1 MLVATVIPGTVTR
14 ETPTRAP
21 SPQRSPLATAWPLIV
36 VFPLL
41 PLWWVLGVS
50 GLILSICCLPLL
62 GALVL
67 RRRLLVPR
75 GFGLYLLFLAWCV
88 ISATQV
94 AESRQAFSAGYRGTM
109 YLGAGLLFL
118 YVLNAPRDELPPHR
132 AVRIMAGFFVITVV
146 GGMIG
151 MVIPNISFTTVARG
165 LVPQGLLADSFVKD
179 LVSAST
185 SSGRAFA
192 AYPIFRPKAPFIY
205 ANEWGAAYAMSLPFA
220 LCAIVTART
229 KRGQQLLLILTL
241 ASVFPLVFSLNRGAW
256 LSATAGVLYATVRL
270 ARGRNAQLLRV
281 VAVVAMVLG
290 VLLFVTPL
298 GDIIMTRLQNGY
310 GDAHRAQLYQESADL
325 VRQSPILGYGAPVL
339 VEGNLSAGTH
349 GQLWTIVVSQGVPG
363 LLLFTG
369 WLLWALWRASRRLPP
384 GHPGD
389 VTVRFWCEV
398 AIFVALIQMPYYDL
412 LPWGLAIAMV
422 AAALAWREEL
432 GFVQVVST
440 TDVSTEAVATRRRGV
455 LRARRAP
462 RRT

>member
-1 MLVATVIPGTVTR
+1 
-14 ETPTRAP
+14 
-21 SPQRSPLATAWPLIV
+21 
-36 VFPLL
+36 
-41 PLWWVLGVS
+41 
-50 GLILSICCLPLL
+50 
-62 GALVL
+62 
-67 RRRLLVPR
+67 
-75 GFGLYLLFLAWCV
+75 
-88 ISATQV
+88 
-94 AESRQAFSAGYRGTM
+94 M

-118 YVLNAPRDELPPHR
+118 YVLNAPRDELTPDR
-132 AVRIMAGFFVITVV
+132 AVRIMAAFFVVTVI

-220 LCAIVTART
+220 LCAIATART
-229 KRGQQLLLILTL
+229 KRGQQLLLMLTL
-241 ASVFPLVFSLNRGAW
+241 ASIFPLVFSLNRGAW

-310 GDAHRAQLYQESADL
+310 GDAHRAQLYQESASL
-325 VRQSPILGYGAPVL
+325 VRESPILGYGAPVL

-440 TDVSTEAVATRRRGV
+440 TDVSAGTAPTRRRGG
-455 LRARRAP
+455 LRARPAP